1 MITIN
6 GINNSIIQEHLKPPP
21 KIIKIKKKHK
31 PHKKIGNICYCLNLL
46 EQFGPIN
53 IISFPDSSKFF
64 LSKIELVQFN
74 DHFDELLEKGKLL
87 HKKQYSSDN
96 SQSIPD
102 MSFWSQRYYYYS
114 LFDKGILMDEES
126 NLILLK

>member
-6 GINNSIIQEHLKPPP
+6 GSNNNIIQEHFSPPP

-46 EQFGPIN
+46 EQYGPIN
-53 IISFPDSSKFF
+53 LLTFPETSKFF
-64 LSKIELVQFN
+64 ISKIELVSFN
-74 DHFDELLEKGKLL
+74 DHFDELLEKGKLI
-87 HKKQYSSDN
+87 HKKQYYNDN
-96 SQSIPD
+96 NQSIPD
-102 MSFWSQRYYYYS
+102 ISFWTQRYYYYS

-126 NLILLK
+126 NLI